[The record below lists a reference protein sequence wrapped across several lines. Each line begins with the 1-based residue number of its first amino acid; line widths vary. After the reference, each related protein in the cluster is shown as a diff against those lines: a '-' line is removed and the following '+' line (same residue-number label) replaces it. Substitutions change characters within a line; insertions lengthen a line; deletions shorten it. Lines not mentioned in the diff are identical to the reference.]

1 MQMMPRLEPRVKAAI
16 GIDIGGTNIKVVL
29 VDPRK
34 GNVIERIIL
43 KTSTTSEAD
52 AIVTKIGTTLA
63 TMIHHAN
70 EDGIQVGVVGVGCAG
85 SIDVKK
91 GSVWVS
97 PNLPGWE
104 GFPLQEKLI
113 EILEMPVRVYN
124 DVDCIGYAEYRSG
137 IGRELG
143 DFLCIALGTG
153 VGGSLIIGGRVW
165 TEGSTTAGE
174 IGHMTIHPEGELCLC
189 GNRGC
194 LETLASAGW
203 LIRRAEKCLQQGVS
217 SILKDWL
224 EGTGSLEAES
234 IQRAAQEGDSLARE
248 LFTLVGTSLAIA
260 IANVIQ
266 LLGIRSVIIAGG
278 LANSWDLFIGPLEK
292 ELNRRLTMVRPREA
306 KVVRSELGHHAGALG
321 AAYLA
326 TEAGEI

>member
-1 MQMMPRLEPRVKAAI
+1 MPVLEPKVKAVI

-34 GNVIERIIL
+34 GNVIDRIIL
-43 KTSTTSEAD
+43 RTSTKSGAD
-52 AIVTKIGTTLA
+52 AIVTEVGTTLA
-63 TMIHHAN
+63 TMIHKAR

-85 SIDVKK
+85 AIDLKK
-91 GSVWVS
+91 GSVLVS

-113 EILEMPVRVYN
+113 EILEIPVRVFN
-124 DVDCIGYAEYRSG
+124 DVDCIGYAEYRLGSG
-137 IGRELG
+137 SELG

-174 IGHMTIHPEGELCLC
+174 IGHMTIQPDGEQCLC

-203 LIRRAEKCLQQGVS
+203 LIRRAEKHLQQGVS
-217 SILKDWL
+217 STLKACL
-224 EGTGSLEAES
+224 ERTGSLEAES
-234 IQRAAQEGDSLARE
+234 IQQAAQEGDSLARE
-248 LFTLVGTSLAIA
+248 LFNLVGTSLAIA

-266 LLGIRSVIIAGG
+266 LLGIQSVVIAGG
-278 LANSWDLFIGPLEK
+278 LAHAWDFFIGPLEK
-292 ELNRRLTMVRPREA
+292 ELNHRLTMVRPREI
-306 KVVRSELGHHAGALG
+306 KVVRTELGYHVGALG
-321 AAYLA
+321 AAYLGA
-326 TEAGEI
+326 EAGEVG